1 MRYSAIARMLPR
13 HLRRLVRDQRGIS
26 AVEFA
31 MLLPLMITLY
41 LGSVEISQGISINRK
56 VTLTARTVTD
66 LVAQVSSIN
75 NASMTN
81 VLNASSAVMTPF
93 PVSPLKVTVSLVS
106 IDAQSNATITWSDGY
121 NVTGKVP
128 GSPVT
133 LPAALLIPNTSL
145 VWGEVQYNYA
155 PAIGYVVTS
164 NLTLKD
170 QLYMRPRLSST
181 ITRTVN

>member
-1 MRYSAIARMLPR
+1 MRYSAIARLLPR

-75 NASMTN
+75 DASMTN
-81 VLNASSAVMTPF
+81 VLNASTAVMTPF
-93 PVSPLKVTVSLVS
+93 PVAPLKVTVSLVS
-106 IDAQSNATITWSDGY
+106 IDAQSNAKIAWSDAY
-121 NVTGKVP
+121 NTTARAANSVI
-128 GSPVT
+128 T
-133 LPAALLIPNTSL
+133 LPTALLIPNTSL
-145 VWGEVQYNYA
+145 VWGEVQYNYV
-155 PAIGYVVTS
+155 PAMGYVVTS

-170 QLYMRPRLSST
+170 QLYMRPRLSAT
-181 ITRTVN
+181 ITRTAN

>member
-1 MRYSAIARMLPR
+1 MSYSAIARMLPR

-81 VLNASSAVMTPF
+81 VLNASASVMTPF
-93 PVSPLKVTVSLVS
+93 PVAPLKVTISLVS
-106 IDAQSNATITWSDGY
+106 IDAQGNATIAWSDAY
-121 NVTGKVP
+121 NTTARALNSG
-128 GSPVT
+128 VT

-145 VWGEVQYNYA
+145 VWGEVQYNYV
-155 PAIGYVVTS
+155 PAMGYVVTS

-170 QLYMRPRLSST
+170 QLYMRPRLSAT
-181 ITRTVN
+181 ITRTAN

>member
-1 MRYSAIARMLPR
+1 MRHSAIARFLP
-13 HLRRLVRDQRGIS
+13 HNLLRLVRDQRGIS

-31 MLLPLMITLY
+31 MILPLMVALY
-41 LGSVEISQGISINRK
+41 LGAVEISQGISINRK

-106 IDAQSNATITWSDGY
+106 IDAQGNATIAWSDGY
-121 NVTGKVP
+121 NTAGKTV
-128 GSPVT
+128 GTAVT
-133 LPAALLIPNTSL
+133 LPAALAIANTSL
-145 VWGEVQYNYA
+145 VWGEVQYLYT
-155 PAIGYVVTS
+155 PAIGYVITNV
-164 NLTLKD
+164 LTLKD
-170 QLYMRPRLSST
+170 QLYMRPRLSTS
-181 ITRTVN
+181 ITRTAN

>member
-1 MRYSAIARMLPR
+1 MGYSTIARMLPR
-13 HLRRLVRDQRGIS
+13 HLRRLVRDQRGVS

-75 NASMTN
+75 NAAMTN

-106 IDAQSNATITWSDGY
+106 IDAQSKATITWSDGY
-121 NVTGKVP
+121 NIAGKVP
-128 GSPVT
+128 GSAVT
-133 LPAALLIPNTSL
+133 LPAALLIANTSL
-145 VWGEVQYNYA
+145 VWGEVQYNYT

-170 QLYMRPRLSST
+170 QLYMRPRLSTT
-181 ITRTVN
+181 ITRTAN

>member
-1 MRYSAIARMLPR
+1 MGYSTIARMLPR
-13 HLRRLVRDQRGIS
+13 HLRRLVRDQRGVS

-75 NASMTN
+75 NAAMTN

-93 PVSPLKVTVSLVS
+93 PVSPLKVTVSLVG
-106 IDAQSNATITWSDGY
+106 IDAQSKATITWSDGY
-121 NVTGKVP
+121 NIAGKVP
-128 GSPVT
+128 GSAVT
-133 LPAALLIPNTSL
+133 LPAALLIANTSL
-145 VWGEVQYNYA
+145 VWGEVQYNYT

-170 QLYMRPRLSST
+170 QLYMRPRLSTT
-181 ITRTVN
+181 ITRTAN